1 MLRAIGSPISK
12 LILSLCFIV
21 ALATANAQPPTT
33 NPPGGV
39 DPTKIDPKTLTPT
52 QLKSLLEDG
61 NKDNGKDRNEAL
73 KNKKVEKDSLLVNGT
88 NRTERGIRTFG
99 QEAFASAANSDLATL
114 STPPL
119 DYPIG
124 VGDIIVVA
132 LWGGADYQEEYFV
145 GRDGAIFPKGL
156 GKIYVAGFTF
166 ENVQRIVS
174 ARFQSVTPAGTNVQ
188 VTLGQ
193 PRTINVN
200 VVGEVEKPG
209 PITVSAFSNAFN
221 VIALAGGGNEYADL
235 RKIVVKRQGVVID
248 ELDVYKYLTTGE
260 FGRKQYLQNGDFVI
274 VGVVKKKV
282 LASGEFKRPMYYQ
295 LKEDEGVKALL
306 FFTGGLT
313 PEALASNMKVLRSE
327 DEQQKVKDVNANAII
342 SIKGEDFA
350 LKDGDIVTVG
360 LIKPGIRNKVELTGE
375 VTYPNFYELRP
386 GDRLFDIINR
396 AGGVTKNTYLKK
408 AFIFKGAGDST
419 KINSDRL
426 EVDLTALNDG
436 NFASLNNVK
445 LDANDRILLFS
456 NSNFVDGNY
465 VEVFGEVR
473 KEGKLPKYGGM
484 TLQDLIFLSGG
495 LKPTAEFGRL
505 EIASVVD
512 IDSARAGLRP
522 TATKVQSY
530 FIDSDLNIDSAAAK
544 VILKPFDQVFVRK
557 NPTFNL
563 QQNVTLK
570 GLLKYPGKYPKLKRN
585 ERISSYIDRAG
596 GFKDNANLSGAVL
609 YRNKNQLLREN
620 LVTST
625 RVDSLGRPII
635 DEADILQ
642 KKALNDVVSIDLA
655 KALRYKNSKHDLIL
669 QEDDILIVPEIN
681 PFVSVEGKVQS
692 PLKINFD
699 KEHTNLLYYIDKAG
713 GFGVKPWRN
722 RVYVKYA
729 NGTSRRTKNFGFFH
743 FYPRVREGS
752 LVVVPEKP
760 QGQEIGDIIKS
771 VFITAVPIVVSAII
785 VKAIR

>member
-1 MLRAIGSPISK
+1 MLRAIGNPISK
-12 LILSLCFIV
+12 LILSLCFLFSLVI
-21 ALATANAQPPTT
+21 TSAQPPTT
-33 NPPGGV
+33 SPPSGV
-39 DPTKIDPKTLTPT
+39 DPTKLDPKTLTPT
-52 QLKSLLEDG
+52 QLKSLLDDG
-61 NKDNGKDRNEAL
+61 NKDNGKDRNEDL
-73 KNKKVEKDSLLVNGT
+73 RNKKVEKDSLLVNGT
-88 NRTERGIRTFG
+88 NKTERGTPTFG

-124 VGDIIVVA
+124 VGDIIIVA

-166 ENVQRIVS
+166 ENVQRIVTS
-174 ARFQSVTPAGTNVQ
+174 RFQSVTPPGTNVQ

-200 VVGEVEKPG
+200 VVGEVQKPG

-235 RKIVVKRQGVVID
+235 RKIIVKRKGVVVD

-282 LASGEFKRPMYYQ
+282 LATGEFKRPMYYQ
-295 LKEDEGVKALL
+295 LKEDEGVRALL

-342 SIKGEDFA
+342 NIKGEDFA

-360 LIKPGIRNKVELTGE
+360 LIKPGIRNKVELQGE
-375 VTYPNFYELRP
+375 VTYPNFYELRD

-419 KINSDRL
+419 KLNSDRL

-436 NFASLNNVK
+436 NFSSLNNIK
-445 LDANDRILLFS
+445 LEPNDRILLFS
-456 NSNFVDGNY
+456 ASEFVDGNY
-465 VEVFGEVR
+465 VEIFGEVR
-473 KEGKLPKYGGM
+473 KEGKITKYGGM

-512 IDSARAGLRP
+512 VDSARAGLKP
-522 TATKVQSY
+522 TATTSISY
-530 FIDSDLNIDSAAAK
+530 SINSDLNVDSAAAK

-570 GLLKYPGKYPKLKRN
+570 GLIKYPGKYPKLKRN
-585 ERISSYIDRAG
+585 ERISSYIERAG
-596 GFKDNANLSGAVL
+596 GFKDNANLTGAVL
-609 YRNKNQLLREN
+609 YRNRNQLLREN

-642 KKALNDVVSIDLA
+642 KKALNDEVSIDLA

-669 QEDDILIVPEIN
+669 QEDDILVVPEIN

-743 FYPRVREGS
+743 FYPRVKEGS

-760 QGQEIGDIIKS
+760 QGQEIADIIKS
-771 VFITAVPIVVSAII
+771 IFVTAVPIVVSAII